1 MVSELRQRNS
11 QRDKRAIEDVKA
23 FSSITA
29 TLYMY
34 SVTDLNP
41 RSIKDSL
48 VLSGIEKQKGEKNTE
63 AFLQDCI
70 QRKLKL
76 NYEISFETVHR
87 IGKWNELNERSLNIV
102 PKFTFLKDREFG
114 HVKQRNS
121 SNLVSR

>member
-1 MVSELRQRNS
+1 MVSELRQGNS

-76 NYEISFETVHR
+76 DYEISFETVHR

-102 PKFTFLKDREFG
+102 PKLC
-114 HVKQRNS
+114 
-121 SNLVSR
+121 